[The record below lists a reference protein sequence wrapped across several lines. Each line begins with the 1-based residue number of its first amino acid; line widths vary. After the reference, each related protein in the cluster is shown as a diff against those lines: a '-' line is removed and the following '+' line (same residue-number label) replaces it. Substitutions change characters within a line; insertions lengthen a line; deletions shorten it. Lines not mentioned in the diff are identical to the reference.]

1 MSRKKKGC
9 RNVVHATVTK
19 RSEAPQ
25 ITTEAEA
32 ALVAEVA
39 QKDAEK
45 HATTVWAEA
54 MRRRDYADKS
64 AYRQGTPA
72 PRILSTVEEPAKYLA
87 PPKLAPLNPPIP
99 NSEPDFSLTA
109 IGVLLTGMLIL
120 GIGIG
125 KLLA

>member
-1 MSRKKKGC
+1 MSRKNKGSKTVA
-9 RNVVHATVTK
+9 NATVTK

-25 ITTEAEA
+25 INAEA
-32 ALVAEVA
+32 VEALTQQVAK
-39 QKDAEK
+39 QDASPLK
-45 HATTVWAEA
+45 
-54 MRRRDYADKS
+54 RDYADKS